1 MAGYE
6 LATAYVN
13 LVASSDSIPKSIA
26 RGMQAGQKVAG
37 SEGKKSGQVFAKAF
51 DSAKPID
58 LDDSVKKAAA
68 QVEIASKKIKDAR
81 SAEEAAAR
89 KVQIEEAKLS
99 ELRDSGKAKASQILA
114 TEDRLAKAKS
124 NSALASQK
132 VRDAT
137 NQHASAL
144 AKADQANAALRE
156 EQKKTTAAVD
166 RTADKFG
173 GLKGRIKDAFSGNF
187 KGAFAS
193 LPREADTAGKQVERE
208 FDEAGD
214 KSGSAFSN
222 GIKKAIGAAAAYMS
236 FDAVKSFL
244 TEANEEARESQKV
257 GALTAQTIKATGG
270 AANVTADQVG
280 NLAGA
285 ISEKAGMDDEAIQS
299 GANMLLTFKNVRNE
313 VGKGNDIFNRATEAA
328 TDLSAAGFGGV
339 TDTSK
344 QLGKALNDP
353 IKGMSALGRSGVT
366 FTKDQQTMIKGMVE
380 SGDVLG
386 AQKMMLKEVESQVGG
401 AAAASSTA
409 GEKMA
414 VTWGNFKETVG
425 TAFLPI
431 WDKLL
436 KKMQPV
442 VSSLGEK
449 VGPAVESLGRI
460 FAGIKDNIIPLTM
473 VVGSLTT
480 LWIAH
485 SVAAWAASAGVTT
498 LGGAFTALFVAIS
511 TGIRS
516 IPVIG
521 WIIAGIGL
529 LVAALTWFFTKT
541 KIGQQIWSTAW
552 TAIKT
557 AVAAVILWFQT
568 YVIPVWNTVMNAIGT
583 AASWLWNTLLK
594 PVFTGLVLFWQTIIA
609 PALRWLGA
617 LFKAIFAAIGAAV
630 AWAWNTLLRP
640 VFAALVAFWKNVLA
654 PTINWLRGVFAA
666 VFSLIGALI
675 KFWWNTSVKPIFAA
689 LVAFWKN
696 TIAPALRWLW
706 ASIFKPI
713 FGWIGQKISQW
724 WAGVK
729 IIFQAVTNFLRKTLG
744 PAFTWLKN
752 NVISPVWNGIKSII
766 SGVWAKI
773 RDNVFNPLKNVVKNS
788 LPAAFRAGRDAI
800 GKAWNGLKALARKP
814 VAFVIETIL
823 RDGLVKPFNKVA
835 GVFGAKKIDT
845 KPLTV
850 PKLRTGGP
858 VPGHSPTATA
868 DNIPIMATA
877 GEFMVRR
884 RSADRLRRQNPGAL
898 DYINKHGQIPGY
910 KDGGDIVALGK
921 VLRGIGVRVSEG
933 PAPFGPIHR
942 VHSKNSWHYRNGA
955 LDLNTAAGTSSGEMA
970 FFDKLMPILHGLG
983 WGTIWRYPNH
993 YGHAHVDVG
1002 GRKLGNFKTGTVGG
1016 IASKGLMAALK
1027 GLRNVGGAV
1036 GDAMVDLNPF
1046 KGLVS
1051 KITKGVGETGI
1062 GKMVGSGGKMLVN
1075 KAVDWMTEKMPFGGD
1090 SSDIN
1095 DPGGQGGGVGRWS
1108 DTVRKA
1114 LTMLNQPTSG
1124 GMVNTVLRRMKQ
1136 ESGGNPRAQNNWDVN
1151 ARRGDPSKGLMQV
1164 IGSTFRAYAMKGF
1177 NKNIFDPLSNIL
1189 ASMRYAIAR
1198 YGSLSKAYNKR
1209 GGYAQG
1215 GTIVPEYDDGGLIHK
1230 GTQLIQHNK
1239 SKPDR
1244 VLTDQQWNN
1253 IYEAAKPSANEARPV
1268 INLTTP
1274 VVERNEVREWAD
1286 SVEFAFTHLSKT
1298 SAFSGV
1304 NG

>member
-26 RGMQAGQKVAG
+26 RGMQAGQKVAD

-51 DSAKPID
+51 ESAKPID
-58 LDDSVKKAAA
+58 LDDSAKKAAA

-81 SAEEAAAR
+81 ASEESAAR
-89 KVQIEEAKLS
+89 KVQIEEAKLT
-99 ELRDSGKAKASQILA
+99 ELRESGKAKASQILA

-132 VRDAT
+132 VKDAT

-156 EQKKTTAAVD
+156 EQNKTTAAVD

-173 GLKGRIKDAFSGNF
+173 GLKGRIKEAFSGNF

-193 LPREADTAGKQVERE
+193 LPREADAAGKQVEHE

-214 KSGSAFSN
+214 KSGNAFSN
-222 GIKKAIGAAAAYMS
+222 GIKTAIGAAVAYMS
-236 FDAVKSFL
+236 FDAVKSFM

-257 GALTAQTIKATGG
+257 GALTAQVIKSTGG
-270 AANVTADQVG
+270 AAKISADQVG
-280 NLAGA
+280 DLAGA

-313 VGKGNDIFNRATEAA
+313 LGKGNDIFNRATEAA
-328 TDLSAAGFGGV
+328 TDLSAAGFGDV
-339 TDTSK
+339 TATSK

-353 IKGMSALGRSGVT
+353 IKGMSALGKSGVT
-366 FTKDQQTMIKGMVE
+366 FTKDQQAMIKGMVE
-380 SGDVLG
+380 SGDTLG

-409 GEKMA
+409 GEKMS
-414 VTWGNFKETVG
+414 VTWGNFKESIG
-425 TAFLPI
+425 TAFLPL
-431 WDKLL
+431 WDKLF
-436 KKMQPV
+436 KAIQPV
-442 VSSLGEK
+442 VSQMGEN
-449 VGPAVESLGRI
+449 VGPAVENLGKI
-460 FAGIKDNIIPLTM
+460 FAGIKDNILPLSM
-473 VVGSLTT
+473 VVGSLTA

-498 LGGAFTALFVAIS
+498 LGGAFTFLFTAIS

-541 KIGQQIWSTAW
+541 ELGQQIWANVW
-552 TAIKT
+552 GAIKT
-557 AVAAVILWFQT
+557 AAAAVFVWFQT
-568 YVIPVWNTVMNAIGT
+568 YVVPVWNTVMAAIG
-583 AASWLWNTLLK
+583 AALSWLWNTLLK
-594 PVFTGLVLFWQTIIA
+594 PIFAGLLLYWQVVLA
-609 PALRWLGA
+609 PALQWLGG
-617 LFKAIFAAIGAAV
+617 LFRAIFAGIGIAA
-630 AWAWNTLLRP
+630 AWLWNTLLRP
-640 VFAALVAFWKNVLA
+640 VFMALIAFWKNVIA
-654 PTINWLRGVFAA
+654 PTLNWFRGVFAA

-675 KFWWNTSVKPIFAA
+675 KFWWNTSVKPAFAA
-689 LVAFWKN
+689 LVAFWK
-696 TIAPALRWLW
+696 TVVAPALSWLKGVFS
-706 ASIFKPI
+706 SIFSL
-713 FGWIGQKISQW
+713 IGKLIGFW

-729 IIFQAVTNFLRKTLG
+729 VIFSAVTGYLKHTFG

-752 NVISPVWNGIKSII
+752 TVIAPVWNGIKTII
-766 SGVWAKI
+766 SGVWNKI

-788 LPAAFRAGRDAI
+788 LPEAFRAGRDAI
-800 GKAWNGLKALARKP
+800 GRAWNGLKSLARKP

-835 GVFGAKKIDT
+835 SVFGAKQIDT
-845 KPLTV
+845 KPLNV
-850 PKLRTGGP
+850 PKLATGGR
-858 VPGHSPTATA
+858 VPGYSPTATA
-868 DNIPIMATA
+868 DNVPIWATA

-884 RSADRLRRQNPGAL
+884 KSADRLRRKQPGL
-898 DYINKHGQIPGY
+898 LEHINQHGEVPGY
-910 KDGGDIVALGK
+910 KSGGDIVALGK

-942 VHSKNSWHYRNGA
+942 VHAKNSWHYKNGA
-955 LDLNTAAGTSSGEMA
+955 LDLNTAAGQSSGEMA

-993 YGHAHVDVG
+993 FGHAHVDIG
-1002 GRKLGNFKTGTVGG
+1002 GRKLGNFKTGGVGG
-1016 IASKGLMAALK
+1016 LAAKGLMAALK

-1051 KITKGVGETGI
+1051 KISKGVGDTGV
-1062 GKMVGSGGKMLVN
+1062 GKMVGAGGKMLVN

-1090 SSDIN
+1090 TSDIN
-1095 DPGGQGGGVGRWS
+1095 DPGGQGGGVGRWA

-1114 LTMLNQPTSG
+1114 LTMLHQPTSG
-1124 GMVNTVLRRMKQ
+1124 AMVNTVLRRMKQ
-1136 ESGGNPRAQNNWDVN
+1136 ESGGNPRAVNNWDVN

-1198 YGSLSKAYNKR
+1198 YGSLSKAYNKA

-1230 GTQLIQHNK
+1230 GTQLIRHNK
-1239 SKPDR
+1239 RKPDR

-1253 IYEAAKPSANEARPV
+1253 VYEAAKPS
-1268 INLTTP
+1268 
-1274 VVERNEVREWAD
+1274 RNGGPGMVNNITMPVREKD
-1286 SVEFAFTHLSKT
+1286 SASEILEKLEFTFTHMSKT
-1298 SAFSGV
+1298 SAYSGA